1 MQVEI
6 FSDVV
11 CPWCYLGKRRFERA
25 LAGFEHGD
33 EVTVVHRSFQL
44 DPSAPDGPGEPTVDM
59 LSSKY
64 GMTVAQAEQMQRQ
77 MEQRAA
83 ADGLEYHLDGQLSG
97 NTHRAHRLLHLAR
110 ERGRQDELLERL
122 FAAYFTER
130 RTVFDDDALADL
142 CVEAGLDR
150 AEAARVLA
158 TDAYA
163 ADVERDL
170 SDARALG
177 ITGVPFFVIDRRYGV
192 SGAQPVEVLG
202 NALRQAW
209 QAAQPA
215 AEAATSGPATS

>member
-25 LAGFEHGD
+25 LAEFEHGD

-44 DPSAPDGPGEPTVDM
+44 DPSAPDGPGEPTVEM

-64 GMTVAQAEQMQRQ
+64 GMTVEQAEQMQRQ

-97 NTHRAHRLLHLAR
+97 NTYRAHRLLQLAR
-110 ERGRQDELLERL
+110 ERGRQDELTERL
-122 FAAYFTER
+122 FAAHFTER
-130 RTVFDDDALADL
+130 RSVFDDRELVDL
-142 CVEAGLDR
+142 CAEAGLDR
-150 AEAARVLA
+150 AEAERVLA
-158 TDAYA
+158 GNDYA
-163 ADVERDL
+163 AEVEHDL
-170 SDARALG
+170 ADARALG
-177 ITGVPFFVIDRRYGV
+177 ITGVPFFVIDRRFGV
-192 SGAQPVEVLG
+192 SGAQPAEVLA
-202 NALRQAW
+202 NALRQAH

-215 AEAATSGPATS
+215 PEPAAG